1 MAVQPVAIQI
11 VPVPVRHQGLD
22 AVLGAAG
29 TVVVVRLAGVSPRVE
44 DGDAAVVEG
53 ARVVAPL
60 ETVLRNGRA
69 LISSGEKQF
78 PI

>member
-1 MAVQPVAIQI
+1 MIKRAVFAHKVAVLPVAIQI
-11 VPVPVRHQGLD
+11 VSVPVRRRGLD
-22 AVLGAAG
+22 DAVI
-29 TVVVVRLAGVSPRVE
+29 
-44 DGDAAVVEG
+44 EG

-69 LISSGEKQF
+69 LILSGEKQF